1 MRGATSSPLTITRR
15 CRVASA
21 MCFGRAQTGAESSVA
36 MEVELTAGE
45 LTALV
50 LAERA
55 AAYCR
60 TRTSAALAGGTYTET
75 LLPEVA

>member
-1 MRGATSSPLTITRR
+1 
-15 CRVASA
+15 
-21 MCFGRAQTGAESSVA
+21 